1 MFIENCEICNFADD
15 NTLYSGGMELSSILE
30 NLKHDT
36 KILKWFRINSLKAN
50 PREFQFKILGKKQ
63 CNKVKLKINSLVINE
78 SDTVELFGITT
89 NNVLIFNE
97 DLKNLCRVTYNK
109 KILISEPGK
118 TFK

>member
-1 MFIENCEICNFADD
+1 M
-15 NTLYSGGMELSSILE
+15 
-30 NLKHDT
+30 
-36 KILKWFRINSLKAN
+36 
-50 PREFQFKILGKKQ
+50 
-63 CNKVKLKINSLVINE
+63 KLKINSLVINE

-89 NNVLIFNE
+89 DNVLTFNE